1 MKIFTQSLID
11 KLIPCL
17 EDFMMLFPSKV
28 KLLVVHCSD
37 TDNNQNLNS
46 ADIHKMHLGFGWDGI
61 GYHKV
66 ILRSG
71 EIENGRPEYWVGAHV
86 KGEND
91 VSLGFALL
99 DVMNLQMNNF
109 LLLKKFLKFGNQ
121 NILKQNIGHSN
132 IENTDKTCPNFDVI
146 TWANKFNL

>member
-1 MKIFTQSLID
+1 MLVSSKI
-11 KLIPCL
+11 
-17 EDFMMLFPSKV
+17 

-37 TDNNQNLNS
+37 TDNNKNLNS

-86 KGEND
+86 KGKNHI
-91 VSLGFALL
+91 SLGVCLIGR
-99 DVMNLQMNNF
+99 NNF
-109 LLLKKFLKFGNQ
+109 TKKQFIALEKVLKSWKLSYPNAK
-121 NILKQNIGHSN
+121 IIGHCDTG
-132 IENTDKTCPNFDVI
+132 NTNKTCPNFNVEL
-146 TWANKFNL
+146 WCREKKL